1 MKTLEYRYQLPRFFR
16 EGSDRHIHQ
25 LFIFSGTTDEDVGT
39 LAEESAACE
48 RLEKVEVK
56 CEIGYSKETLL
67 RYMEIFNEKF
77 PTDRGIEIVFEANIP
92 KIVLAQSLVMDRVTR
107 GRRQALLN

>member
-1 MKTLEYRYQLPRFFR
+1 MKTLEHRYQLPSFFR
-16 EGSDRHIHQ
+16 EDNDRHTHQ
-25 LFIFSGTTDEDVGT
+25 LFIFSGTTEADVGM
-39 LAEESAACE
+39 LAEESATCE
-48 RLEKVEVK
+48 RLEKVEVR

-77 PTDRGIEIVFEANIP
+77 PTDRGIEIVFEADIP
-92 KIVLAQSLVMDRVTR
+92 KTVLAHFLVMDRVTR